1 MGENN
6 ESKWQGRGKCNGCRL
21 HLEFSATS
29 DVSIFQTCS
38 HDGNT
43 RREPEPFV
51 TVT

>member
-1 MGENN
+1 MRIMKVSGKVE
-6 ESKWQGRGKCNGCRL
+6 GKCNGCRL